1 MNKEEGELYK
11 KYNLNYIF
19 YIKGVLLYIIYIR
32 ARAVQG
38 RLTLLTKVTKTSS

>member
-19 YIKGVLLYIIYIR
+19 YIKGVLLYIYVR
-32 ARAVQG
+32 EPC
-38 RLTLLTKVTKTSS
+38 KVG